1 MDDFTL
7 PIILKELDTITDFV
21 GYLTEKE
28 AFFRTDRYVRAAGE
42 EELLAYYFRC
52 FDEDT
57 QRFTFK
63 IEGEKR
69 DDRCSAVY
77 IAEGFWEGLTTHP
90 QYGLKKEEDRISYLW
105 DRLIEQF
112 TKHMLAGTSTRES
125 LSPENNENHE
135 GGVRLMAL
143 ESRIERRGLARQ
155 LWDAIENAPSNRPAM
170 RAILQSNRGE
180 NPKTGYLFLQV
191 PVPDRGEFKE
201 YNSYREFRKNFLHSY
216 CIAMKG
222 KFPNLPCIVGIAM
235 EPPKHYR
242 DRSTSEDILLWEVEN
257 WSPEMQEQADEI
269 RNELGI
275 FQDEKMKVGRYSTQE
290 FPEIVKRKPAIG
302 SSKYSTSANRKE
314 RRRKAAIERRK
325 KPG

>member
-155 LWDAIENAPSNRPAM
+155 LWDAIENAPLYSSLSRRHRVSCLLLRQCSLVIPCRPA
-170 RAILQSNRGE
+170 IS
-180 NPKTGYLFLQV
+180 
-191 PVPDRGEFKE
+191 
-201 YNSYREFRKNFLHSY
+201 
-216 CIAMKG
+216 C
-222 KFPNLPCIVGIAM
+222 
-235 EPPKHYR
+235 
-242 DRSTSEDILLWEVEN
+242 
-257 WSPEMQEQADEI
+257 
-269 RNELGI
+269 
-275 FQDEKMKVGRYSTQE
+275 
-290 FPEIVKRKPAIG
+290 
-302 SSKYSTSANRKE
+302 
-314 RRRKAAIERRK
+314 
-325 KPG
+325 